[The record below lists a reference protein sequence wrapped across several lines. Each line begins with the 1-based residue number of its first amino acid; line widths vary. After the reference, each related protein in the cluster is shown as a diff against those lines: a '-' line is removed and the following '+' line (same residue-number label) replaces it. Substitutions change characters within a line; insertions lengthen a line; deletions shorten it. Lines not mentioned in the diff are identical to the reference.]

1 MDHRGKPNSQP
12 GRRLSGRFY
21 TFVRRGMAVG
31 YTTTSTTTLTLTA
44 RYAPSGQCATSTPT
58 PISTPVPTDTPT
70 NTPTVTQTVGPGT
83 PTATPTATDTAVGH
97 TSHACSY
104 VYPVHNQL
112 LRRAH
117 HRLLLQPVRY
127 LYCAGV
133 ITGYPD
139 NTFRPYNNASR
150 GQLSKIVVLAE
161 GMAINTAGGPHFNDV
176 LVGNPFY
183 DYIETAY
190 NAGLINGYADGSF
203 RWSNDVTRGQ
213 ICKIVVNAEGWTID
227 TSGGPHFPD
236 VEPGST
242 FYDYIETAYH
252 HASSTA
258 TRTARSALVT
268 PPLVAR

>member
-1 MDHRGKPNSQP
+1 VLP
-12 GRRLSGRFY
+12 SGEAW
-21 TFVRRGMAVG
+21 TVG
-31 YTTTSTTTLTLTA
+31 YNMVPSTTFSIVA
-44 RYAPSGQCATSTPT
+44 RYVPSEVCGTFTPAPS
-58 PISTPVPTDTPT
+58 DTPT
-70 NTPTVTQTVGPGT
+70 NTPTATQSVGTLTATAT
-83 PTATPTATDTAVGH
+83 PTATATDTAVGTPSTPAA
-97 TSHACSY
+97 TSTPCTIDFSDVQPTDY
-104 VYPVHNQL
+104 FYE
-112 LRRAH
+112 
-117 HRLLLQPVRY
+117 PVRY

-139 NTFRPYNNASR
+139 NTFRPYSNAGR

-161 GMAINTAGGPHFNDV
+161 GMPIDTTGGPHFNDV
-176 LVGNPFY
+176 LQGNPFY

-236 VEPGST
+236 VLPGST

-252 HASSTA
+252 YALINGYPDGTFGPGNPA
-258 TRTARSALVT
+258 TRGQIAKIVHNAVVG
-268 PPLVAR
+268 P